1 MVPPTPLARPAPRTS
16 WCLRS
21 LLRRFKTDFYT
32 VLRMDKLNPKAHT
45 VDGAL
50 AYRTHVRAGL
60 GRFANPTPVG
70 SPLNA

>member
-1 MVPPTPLARPAPRTS
+1 
-16 WCLRS
+16 
-21 LLRRFKTDFYT
+21 LRRFKTDFYT

-45 VDGAL
+45 VDEAL